1 MFTEIARLTNN
12 LCPID
17 LLGDPNLRRNVYGQ
31 FFCSPIWFCYW
42 EFVFCFFICFFFKSR
57 TLLSSGK
64 EGILFSF
71 LNRKCKLRNEFP
83 VLSLLVINSS

>member
-1 MFTEIARLTNN
+1 MVSFSAPQYGSVIGS
-12 LCPID
+12 LC
-17 LLGDPNLRRNVYGQ
+17 
-31 FFCSPIWFCYW
+31 
-42 EFVFCFFICFFFKSR
+42 FVFLFVFFFKSR